1 MLKLF
6 EMGKRSANQ
15 PNVEPISFTSVPAR
29 FGGPTLKR
37 THIDQPCLDAER
49 ILGVRVEYQ
58 TGHGMRWKPK
68 RCGVVCAQALQPAQG
83 HAVDLYVCNF

>member
-1 MLKLF
+1 
-6 EMGKRSANQ
+6 
-15 PNVEPISFTSVPAR
+15 
-29 FGGPTLKR
+29 
-37 THIDQPCLDAER
+37 
-49 ILGVRVEYQ
+49 LGVRVEYQ